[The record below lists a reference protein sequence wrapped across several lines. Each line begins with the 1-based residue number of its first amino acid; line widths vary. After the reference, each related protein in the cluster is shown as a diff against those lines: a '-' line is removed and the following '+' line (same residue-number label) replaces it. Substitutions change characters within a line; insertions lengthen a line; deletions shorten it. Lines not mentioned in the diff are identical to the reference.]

1 MYFTKNLSKKINF
14 ENNLILFKTKN
25 GITSKILLDMGLL
38 ILKSPEKNK
47 IISFDL
53 DCSSQALTLKQE
65 KKNLSVCF
73 AHLIKAVQFLKNKF
87 HNKIIYHINNNSGG
101 ALYVSFAAF
110 ADKIVATKNLN
121 IRVLPKEI
129 EKKMIKEVNKSV
141 NYLQAKKIGLVH
153 D

>member
-1 MYFTKNLSKKINF
+1 MSKKINF
-14 ENNLILFKTKN
+14 ENNLILFKSKN
-25 GITSKILLDMGLL
+25 GITSKVLLDMSLL
-38 ILKSPEKNK
+38 ILESPKKNK

-73 AHLIKAVQFLKNKF
+73 AHLIKAVQFLKIKF
-87 HNKIIYHINNNSGG
+87 RNRIIYNINKNSGG

-110 ADKIVATKNLN
+110 ADKVVATKNLN

-129 EKKMIKEVNKSV
+129 EKMIKEANESI
-141 NYLQAKKIGLVH
+141 NYFEAKNIGLVN